1 MHLGRVPA
9 GEKDHGKDGGG
20 EHEHEEIPEE
30 EAVCRI
36 CFEELSEEHGE
47 TLKMECSCR
56 GEMALAH
63 KNCALKWFTV
73 KGNRTCDVCGLEVRN
88 LPVTVVRQPVPPVA
102 SRPAGPNLSME
113 TQTRYA

>member
-1 MHLGRVPA
+1 MNSWFGPVVGA
-9 GEKDHGKDGGG
+9 GEKDGKDGD
-20 EHEHEEIPEE
+20 HDEIPEE

-63 KNCALKWFTV
+63 KDCALKWFGI
-73 KGNRTCDVCGLEVRN
+73 KGNRTCDVCGLEVCN
-88 LPVTVVRQPVPPVA
+88 LPVTVVRHGNQPAAPP
-102 SRPAGPNLSME
+102 RPIPAVLDGN
-113 TQTRYA
+113 TR